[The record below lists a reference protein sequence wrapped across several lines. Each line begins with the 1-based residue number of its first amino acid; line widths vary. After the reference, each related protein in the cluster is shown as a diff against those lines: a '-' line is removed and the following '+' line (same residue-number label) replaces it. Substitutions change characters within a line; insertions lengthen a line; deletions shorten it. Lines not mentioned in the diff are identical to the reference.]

1 MVKKRTLK
9 KYPKKY
15 VPKYLSAK
23 NMKKQANEI
32 EKSKKNYK
40 KGKYYTRK
48 KMNSYKH
55 VKSPHIKKAMKLYKI
70 ENMKLNQSLSRKC
83 GCSLGALRQIYKKG
97 QGAYYSSGSRPNQTA
112 DSWAYARVASSIT
125 GGKSSKV
132 DYHILEK
139 GCKKGSMAL
148 KLAKK
153 NMKLRK
159 TRKVGMYMS

>member
-1 MVKKRTLK
+1 MVKNKTLK

-15 VPKYLSAK
+15 VPKSLSLK
-23 NMKKQANEI
+23 NMRKQANEI
-32 EKSKKNYK
+32 EKSKQNYK

-48 KMNSYKH
+48 KMKSYKH
-55 VKSPHIKKAMKLYKI
+55 IKSPHIKKAMKLYKI
-70 ENMKLNQSLSRKC
+70 PNMKLNKSLSRKC
-83 GCSLGALRQIYKKG
+83 GCSISALKQIYKKG

-139 GCKKGSMAL
+139 GCRKNSMAL

-153 NMKLRK
+153 NMTLRK
-159 TRKVGMYMS
+159 TQKIEL

>member
-1 MVKKRTLK
+1 MSKKRTHK

-15 VPKYLSAK
+15 VPKYLTLK
-23 NMKKQANEI
+23 NMKKQAKEL

-48 KMNSYKH
+48 KMDSYKH

-70 ENMKLNQSLSRKC
+70 SNMKLNEELSRAC
-83 GCSLGALRQIYKKG
+83 GCSLDALKQIYKKG

-139 GCKKGSMAL
+139 GCKKDSKAL

-153 NMKLRK
+153 NMKLKK
-159 TRKVGMYMS
+159 TSKRKVLV

>member
-1 MVKKRTLK
+1 MVKKI

-15 VPKYLSAK
+15 VPKYLTKKDRKKYAK
-23 NMKKQANEI
+23 EL

-55 VKSPHIKKAMKLYKI
+55 VKSPHIKNAIRIYKL
-70 ENMKLNQSLSRKC
+70 ENMKLNNFLSKRT
-83 GCSLGALRQIYKKG
+83 GCSLKGLKQIYKKG

-139 GCKKGSMAL
+139 TCKKGSKAL

-153 NMKLRK
+153 NLKLRK
-159 TRKVGMYMS
+159 TAKRKIKI